1 MTNIAQCAFTSR
13 NKVTVLSDGSKL
25 SSSNFDD
32 KCKFD
37 IFRFDQ
43 IKFFRK
49 RIKSSFAHNFLKKNK
64 IDLIFFD
71 SWKSLESLNLNT
83 NAKKICL
90 VHGNEILNLRKK
102 DRILNSLDKADLIIF
117 NSNYTKNKTIKNF
130 KVLKK
135 IDHKIIH
142 PAFIKKIFKSK
153 NIKNKYDLCTVARLE
168 YRKGHHLV
176 FEAMS
181 ILRNKHNIIIKYAI
195 LGDGPEL
202 SRLKE
207 LVLRHSLDGQVEFI
221 NQDFPIEKIFKNS
234 SIHIM
239 PTLTT
244 PESVEGFGISNIE
257 AASYGLPCIVSD
269 SGGTPESVGDN
280 GIIVKENNSKELVN
294 SIIDIFKKY
303 KTYSKKSYIFANKFN
318 SKKKIKEYLNT
329 F

>member
-1 MTNIAQCAFTSR
+1 MTNIAQYAFTSK

-25 SSSNFDD
+25 SSSNFDN
-32 KCKFD
+32 KCKFK

-43 IKFFRK
+43 IKFLRK
-49 RIKSSFAHNFLKKNK
+49 RIKSSFAHNFLKENN

-71 SWKSLESLNLNT
+71 SWKSLESLGIDT
-83 NAKKICL
+83 DAKKICL

-102 DRILNSLDKADLIIF
+102 DRILNSFNKADLIIF

-130 KVLKK
+130 NSTKK
-135 IDHKIIH
+135 IEYKIIY
-142 PAFIKKIFKSK
+142 PAFIKNISK
-153 NIKNKYDLCTVARLE
+153 NNINKKKYDLCTVARLE

-181 ILRNKHNIIIKYAI
+181 ILRNKHNIILKYAI

-202 SRLKE
+202 SRLKD
-207 LVLRHSLDGQVEFI
+207 LVIRNSLHGQVEFI
-221 NQDFPIEKIFKNS
+221 NQYHPIGKIFKNS
-234 SIHIM
+234 SVHIM

-257 AASYGLPCIVSD
+257 AASYGLPCIVSN
-269 SGGTPESVGDN
+269 SGGTPESLGDN
-280 GIIVKENNSKELVN
+280 GIIVKENNIRELV
-294 SIIDIFKKY
+294 SAIINIFKNY
-303 KTYSKKSYIFANKFN
+303 KTYSKKSYIFSSNFE

-329 F
+329 I

>member
-1 MTNIAQCAFTSR
+1 MTNIAQYAFTAQ

-25 SSSNFDD
+25 TSSDFDN
-32 KCKFD
+32 KCKFK

-43 IKFFRK
+43 IKFLRK
-49 RIKSSFAHNFLKKNK
+49 RIKSSFAHNFLKENK

-71 SWKSLESLNLNT
+71 SWKSIELLNFNT
-83 NAKKICL
+83 HAKKICL
-90 VHGNEILNLRKK
+90 VHGNEILNQRKK
-102 DRILNSLDKADLIIF
+102 DRILNSLNKADLIIF

-130 KVLKK
+130 KIIKK
-135 IDHKIIH
+135 IDYKIIH
-142 PAFIKKIFKSK
+142 PAFVEKIFKSK
-153 NIKNKYDLCTVARLE
+153 IIKNKYDLCTIARLE

-181 ILRNKHNIIIKYAI
+181 ILRNKYNIILKYAI

-202 SRLKE
+202 SRLKD
-207 LVLRHSLDGQVEFI
+207 LVIRHSLHGQVEFI
-221 NQDFPIEKIFKNS
+221 NQDYPIEKIYKNS
-234 SIHIM
+234 SVHIM

-244 PESVEGFGISNIE
+244 PESIEGFGISNIE
-257 AASYGLPCIVSD
+257 AASYGLPCIVSN
-269 SGGTPESVGDN
+269 SGGTPESVGNN

-303 KTYSKKSYIFANKFN
+303 KTYSKKSYIFANKFD
-318 SKKKIKEYLNT
+318 SKKKIKEYLNI